1 MSAIEKA
8 FTKKRVGPRFSFLVD
23 AEIVLGDGTSIPTQL
38 DEVSLRGC
46 YLDTLEPIPV
56 GTRFLLKIGKG
67 RKAFEVQGK
76 IIYTHSGSGLGI
88 FGQGVVFTDLSAQER
103 SAINLWLRE
112 LTSKRIAYSRI
123 YLSDYWN
130 ALNSDLF
137 FSSKELIDENFILAM
152 YAGTAY
158 RFNQ

>member
-1 MSAIEKA
+1 LHTILAVFDRNSIQWEQMPTIERT

-56 GTRFLLKIGKG
+56 GTRFLLKIGQG

-76 IIYTHSGSGLGI
+76 VIYTHSGSGLGI
-88 FGQGVVFTDLSAQER
+88 FGQGVVFTDLSAKER

-112 LTSKRIAYSRI
+112 LTSKRIARSIREI
-123 YLSDYWN
+123 
-130 ALNSDLF
+130 
-137 FSSKELIDENFILAM
+137 
-152 YAGTAY
+152 
-158 RFNQ
+158 

>member
-1 MSAIEKA
+1 MGTMSAIEKA

-112 LTSKRIAYSRI
+112 LTSKRIAGSIREI
-123 YLSDYWN
+123 Q
-130 ALNSDLF
+130 
-137 FSSKELIDENFILAM
+137 K
-152 YAGTAY
+152 G
-158 RFNQ
+158 

>member
-1 MSAIEKA
+1 MGTMSAIEKA

-67 RKAFEVQGK
+67 RKALKSKEK
-76 IIYTHSGSGLGI
+76 SSTR
-88 FGQGVVFTDLSAQER
+88 TQEAASEFLVRALYSRTCLRR
-103 SAINLWLRE
+103 SAPR
-112 LTSKRIAYSRI
+112 LTYGSA
-123 YLSDYWN
+123 
-130 ALNSDLF
+130 NSPVSVSQEVSAKFKKAD
-137 FSSKELIDENFILAM
+137 K
-152 YAGTAY
+152 
-158 RFNQ
+158 

>member
-1 MSAIEKA
+1 METMPTIEKT
-8 FTKKRVGPRFSFLVD
+8 FTKKRVGPRFSFLAD
-23 AEIVLGDGTSIPTQL
+23 AEIVLRDGTSIPTQL

-56 GTRFLLKIGKG
+56 GTRFLLKIGEG

-76 IIYTHSGSGLGI
+76 VIYTHSGSGLGI

-112 LTSKRIAYSRI
+112 LTGKRIAGSSREI
-123 YLSDYWN
+123 
-130 ALNSDLF
+130 
-137 FSSKELIDENFILAM
+137 
-152 YAGTAY
+152 
-158 RFNQ
+158 